1 MGPRYLID
9 FDADTLP
16 KHQFDVLIVGSG
28 VAGLST
34 ALWMEKS
41 LKTALLTKT
50 ELSHTATRYAQ
61 GGIAVAIGTND
72 SPETHFKDTI
82 ETGRGLSD
90 LKAVHILTT
99 EGPACIKELEA
110 FGVVFDKEKGTFS
123 LAREGG
129 HSMARVVHAKDVT
142 GSEVE
147 THLVSQIRALPNVT
161 IVEDIFV
168 LDLLTEDDRCLGVL
182 ALSNDQ
188 LSMFIAPA
196 VVLAAGGMGQLY
208 SVTTNPPI
216 STGDGLA
223 MAFRAGAYLTDTE
236 FLQFHPT
243 ALHVADTP
251 RFLISEAVRGEG
263 AYLRDEKGNRFA
275 QDAHPLAELAP
286 RDVVVREMILTMRRQ
301 KKDHVYLDCTHI
313 LKEKFKERFPSIFE
327 ELKSRGFDPS
337 LDMIPVSPAAHYMS
351 GGIKTDLDGCT
362 ELPGLFACGEVAC
375 SGVHGANRLASNSLL
390 EGLVFS
396 RRASRAISEY
406 VAKHAKS
413 VDSSFKQ
420 TTNREKAR
428 ISVEKER
435 KSLQDMMMKGVG
447 VLRSEEQLK
456 EALNFLNN
464 KEDLLN
470 VEFKDAAGFE
480 LQNMISVGEV
490 MATAALTRE
499 ESRGSHWREDFPFE
513 DDENWLKHI
522 TLKSGE
528 EGLDVEVSR

>member
-1 MGPRYLID
+1 MGLRYLVD

-16 KHQFDVLIVGSG
+16 KYPFDVLIIGSG

-34 ALWMEKS
+34 ALWVGKS
-41 LKTALLTKT
+41 FKTALLTKT

-61 GGIAVAIGTND
+61 GGIAVAIGSGD
-72 SPETHFKDTI
+72 SPEDHFKDTM

-90 LKAVHILTT
+90 PKAVRILTT
-99 EGPACIKELEA
+99 EGPECIKELEA
-110 FGVVFDKEKGTFS
+110 FGVVFDKEKGNFS

-129 HSMARVVHAKDVT
+129 HSRARVVHTKDAT

-147 THLVSQIRALPNVT
+147 THLVSQIKTLPNVT
-161 IVEDIFV
+161 IFEDIFV
-168 LDLLTEDDRCLGVL
+168 LDLLTDDGRCIGAL
-182 ALSNDQ
+182 ALNKGK
-188 LSMFIAPA
+188 LSVFLASA
-196 VVLAAGGMGQLY
+196 VMIAAGGMGQLY

-223 MAFRAGAYLTDTE
+223 MAFRAGANLADTE

-243 ALHVADTP
+243 ALHVSGTP

-286 RDVVVREMILTMRRQ
+286 RDVVVREMVLTMRKQ
-301 KKDHVYLDCTHI
+301 GKGHLYLDCTH
-313 LKEKFKERFPSIFE
+313 LPKEKFRERFPSIFE
-327 ELKSRGFDPS
+327 ELRSRGFDPS
-337 LDMIPVSPAAHYMS
+337 KDMIPVSPAAHYMS
-351 GGIKTDLDGCT
+351 GGIKTDLDGRT
-362 ELPGLFACGEVAC
+362 DLTGLFACGEVAC

-396 RRASRAISEY
+396 RRASRAISQY
-406 VAKHAKS
+406 VAGYSKSTDISLKHTAIRAK
-413 VDSSFKQ
+413 
-420 TTNREKAR
+420 TR
-428 ISVEKER
+428 INVGKER
-435 KSLQDMMMKGVG
+435 KSLQEMMMKGVG
-447 VLRSEEQLK
+447 VLRDEKGLK
-456 EALNFLNN
+456 EALDFL
-464 KEDLLN
+464 KFREDLLN
-470 VEFKDAAGFE
+470 AEFKDTAGFE
-480 LQNMISVGEV
+480 LQNMITVGEI

-522 TLKSGE
+522 TLKRGE
-528 EGLDVEVSR
+528 EGIEIEASR